1 MSLEMECQHDA
12 GLKIKEIH
20 TIGSS
25 GRPDPSSLVGFPVP
39 GGAAGAVAP
48 GPAPGACTC
57 APPPA
62 PGAHKVR
69 GLRGSLTLVSP
80 RDLPPPP
87 RAPRPP

>member
-1 MSLEMECQHDA
+1 M
-12 GLKIKEIH
+12 KITLLQVGDIVV

-25 GRPDPSSLVGFPVP
+25 GRPDPSSVEGLFAMP
-39 GGAAGAVAP
+39 GGPAVAVAP
-48 GPAPGACTC
+48 GPVPCACTC

-62 PGAHKVR
+62 PGAHRVR
-69 GLRGSLTLVSP
+69 GLRGSLTLASP